1 MSHNFVITTDMTSD
15 MPEGFFAEHGV
26 DVAFM
31 PFAIDGTDVDS
42 RNLPTYHEFYDKLRA
57 GAIPNTSQTSAY
69 EALQIFESHFRDGKD
84 VLHIS
89 FSSGMSG
96 SYENVLNAAREL
108 MRKYRDRRILVLDSL
123 SGCGGEGLMVYYA
136 LKMREE
142 GKSLEEVFEWLE
154 ANRMNFHHFF
164 IVEDLGT
171 LYRGGRLSKLEAT
184 VGTIL
189 GIKPLLELNHYGK
202 IMPLLKVM
210 GKKKAL
216 SAIAEQVVKYCK
228 PEKNDFILVEHG
240 DDLEGA
246 KVLAQK
252 IKESL
257 PDIEIRFCNVN
268 YLVGSHAGPGALAVF
283 FFGAERPR
291 FINVPIG
298 NLKTQK

>member
-1 MSHNFVITTDMTSD
+1 MQKFAITTDMTAD
-15 MPEGFFAEHGV
+15 MPEGFFADNGV

-31 PFAIDGTDVDS
+31 PFALDGVDIEPDTI
-42 RNLPTYHEFYDKLRA
+42 PTHHEFYDKLRA
-57 GAIPNTSQTSAY
+57 GAVPSTSQTSAY
-69 EALQIFESHFRDGKD
+69 EAIQIFEKNLQAGED

-96 SYENVLNAAREL
+96 SFDNISNAATEL
-108 MRKYRDRRILVLDSL
+108 CRKYRDRKILVLDSL

-136 LKMREE
+136 LKMRDE
-142 GKSLEEVFEWLE
+142 GKTIEEVYNWLND
-154 ANRMNFHHFF
+154 NRMNFHHFF
-164 IVEDLGT
+164 IVEDLNT
-171 LYRGGRLSKLEAT
+171 LYRSGRLSRIEAA

-216 SAIAEQVVKYCK
+216 TAIAEQVEKYCK
-228 PEKNDFILVEHG
+228 PELNDFILVEHG
-240 DDLEGA
+240 DDIEGA

-252 IKESL
+252 IM
-257 PDIEIRFCNVN
+257 EIFPQVTIRYCNVN

-291 FINVPIG
+291 FINVPIP
-298 NLKTQK
+298 NLKGTK